1 MSAGLLL
8 MMAAGLP
15 AWAQQGPGADTN
27 NVSVPALNAQLYR
40 IPVDAERTLWTDDA
54 GVAPNGFWRAKL
66 GFNYAKDPLVYRYED
81 GTEVSVL
88 GNAAQA
94 DLIGAVTYARVRLG
108 VDVPI
113 WLASGGDLGNAAG
126 AGLGDLAIDLK
137 GTILDRNDS
146 PLGLAMG
153 GRFSLPT
160 ATVDAPVGADGLGWS
175 LQVIADKEVG
185 PVLVAVNLGTEG
197 VPPAQLQG
205 VEWDDQFFYRLGA
218 GYALEENAR
227 YGISADLA
235 GRLAYGG
242 LGAAGTPVEG
252 LLGGWNRFGDDWVL
266 RAGAGTG
273 LTAGIGAPDFR
284 AVLSFGYE
292 PPISRDSD
300 EDGLLDSEDAC
311 PDEPEDMDGWL
322 DTDGCPDVTTQVM
335 VTVQNSKLEAVA
347 DTVTVVGTHAGDKT
361 GGADLTVDLHPGAW
375 PVKVSAPRYAPHEE
389 TITVPE
395 GDTYQ
400 VVVTLD
406 PLFGEIQ
413 LVVTDLEGNPID
425 ASARGGD
432 GTLHDAR
439 GGSARFEMD
448 AGPQTLM
455 VQASGFSP
463 RRAPVSVDAG
473 EVTELTLKLAPA
485 RAKVTKEKIEILDKV
500 FFDTAK
506 ATIKPASFSMLDD
519 VAALLDANPD
529 IKKVRVEGHTDTRGS
544 ARTNLR
550 LSQARADSVKAYIVG
565 KGIAAE
571 RLEAVGYGEEKP
583 IDAGST
589 KAAYDQN
596 RRVEFNILERD

>member
-1 MSAGLLL
+1 MAAGLFL

-15 AWAQQGPGADTN
+15 AWAQAGPSATAGVA
-27 NVSVPALNAQLYR
+27 VPAIDAQLYR
-40 IPVDAERTLWTDDA
+40 VPVDAERTLWTDDA
-54 GVAPNGFWRAKL
+54 GVAPNGYWRAKL
-66 GFNYAKDPLVYRYED
+66 GFNYAKDPLVYRYSD

-88 GNAAQA
+88 GDAAQA
-94 DLIGAVTYARVRLG
+94 DLIGAVTYARVRVG

-113 WLASGGDLGNAAG
+113 WLASGGDLANAAG

-137 GTILDRNDS
+137 GTLLDRNEA
-146 PLGLAMG
+146 PLGLALG

-160 ATVDAPVGADGLGWS
+160 ATVEAPVGSDGLGWS
-175 LQVIADKEVG
+175 LQVIADKELG
-185 PVLVAVNLGTEG
+185 PVLVAANLGTQG

-205 VEWDDQFFYRLGA
+205 AEWDDQFFYRLGA
-218 GYALEENAR
+218 GYALEEDAR

-242 LGAAGTPVEG
+242 LGAAGSPLEA

-284 AVLSFGYE
+284 AVLTFGYE
-292 PPISRDSD
+292 PPLVRDSD
-300 EDGLLDSEDAC
+300 GDGLLDSEDAC
-311 PDEPEDMDGWL
+311 RDEPEDMDGWM
-322 DTDGCPDVTTQVM
+322 DTDGCPDPTTQVM
-335 VTVQNSKLEAVA
+335 VTVQNSKLEAVPE
-347 DTVTVVGTHAGDKT
+347 TVTIVGSHAGDKS
-361 GGADLTVDLHPGAW
+361 GGADLTVDLHPGTW
-375 PVKVSAPRYAPHEE
+375 PVKVTAPRYAVHEQE
-389 TITVPE
+389 ITVPE
-395 GDTYQ
+395 GETYQ

-406 PLFGEIQ
+406 PLFGEVQ

-425 ASARGGD
+425 ASARDGD

-448 AGPQTLM
+448 AGAQTLM
-455 VQASGFSP
+455 VQASGYAP

-473 EVTELTLKLAPA
+473 AVTELVLKLAPA

-500 FFDTAK
+500 FFDTGK
-506 ATIKPASFSMLDD
+506 ATIKPESFSLLDD

-529 IKKVRVEGHTDTRGS
+529 IKKIRVEGHTDSRGS

-550 LSQARADSVKAYIVG
+550 LSQARADSVKQYVVG

-571 RLEAVGYGEEKP
+571 RLESVGYGEEKP
-583 IDAGST
+583 IDEAT
-589 KAAYDQN
+589 TPAAYEQN

>member
-1 MSAGLLL
+1 MACGLIL

-15 AWAQQGPGADTN
+15 AFAQDGAADTN
-27 NVSVPALNAQLYR
+27 GVVVPKVDAQLYR
-40 IPVDAERTLWTDDA
+40 MPVDAERTLWTDDA
-54 GVAPNGFWRAKL
+54 GVAPNGYWRAKL
-66 GFNYAKDPLVYRYED
+66 GFNYANDPLVYRYPD
-81 GTEVSVL
+81 GTETSVL

-94 DLIGAVTYARVRLG
+94 NLIGAATYARLRLG

-113 WLASGGDLGNAAG
+113 WLATAGDLGNAGG

-137 GTILDRNDS
+137 GTVLDRNES
-146 PLGLAMG
+146 PIGLALG

-160 ATVDAPVGADGLGWS
+160 ASVDAPVGSDGLGWS
-175 LQVIADKEVG
+175 LQVIADKEIG
-185 PVLVAVNLGTEG
+185 PVLVAANLGTQG
-197 VPPAQLQG
+197 VPPATLQG

-218 GYALEENAR
+218 GYALEEDAR

-242 LGAAGTPVEG
+242 LGTAGAPLEV
-252 LLGGWNRFGDDWVL
+252 LFGGWNRFGDDWVL

-273 LTAGIGAPDFR
+273 LTSGIGAPDFR

-292 PPISRDSD
+292 PPLVRDSD

-311 PDEPEDMDGWL
+311 KDEPEDMDGWM
-322 DTDGCPDVTTQVM
+322 DTDGCPDATTQVM
-335 VTVQNSKLEAVA
+335 VTVQNSKLEAIPE
-347 DTVTVVGTHAGDKT
+347 TVTIVGTHAGDKS

-375 PVKVSAPRYAPHEE
+375 PVKVTAPRYAPHEE
-389 TITVPE
+389 SITVPE
-395 GDTYQ
+395 GGTYQ

-406 PLFGEIQ
+406 PLFGEVQ

-432 GTLHDAR
+432 GTLHDAS

-463 RRAPVSVDAG
+463 RRAPISIDAG
-473 EVTELTLKLAPA
+473 QVTELALQLAPA

-500 FFDTAK
+500 FFDTGK
-506 ATIKPASFSMLDD
+506 ATIKSASFALLDD

-529 IKKVRVEGHTDTRGS
+529 IKKIRVDGHTDSRGS

-565 KGIAAE
+565 KGVAAD

-583 IDAGST
+583 IDDAAS
-589 KAAYDQN
+589 KAAYEQN
-596 RRVEFNILERD
+596 RRVEFNILERN

>member
-1 MSAGLLL
+1 MAAGLLL
-8 MMAAGLP
+8 LLVAAGLP
-15 AWAQQGPGADTN
+15 AWAQTTPAGTA
-27 NVSVPALNAQLYR
+27 NVAVPAIDAQLYR
-40 IPVDAERTLWTDDA
+40 VPVDAQRTLWTDDA
-54 GVAPNGFWRAKL
+54 GVAPNGHWMAKL
-66 GFNYAKDPLVYRYED
+66 GFNYAKDPLVYRYAD

-94 DLIGAVTYARVRLG
+94 NLIGAVTYARVRVGL
-108 VDVPI
+108 DVPI
-113 WLASGGDLGNAAG
+113 WLATGGDLANAAG
-126 AGLGDLAIDLK
+126 AGLGDMAVDLK
-137 GTILDRNDS
+137 GTILDRNEA
-146 PLGLAMG
+146 PLGLALG

-160 ATVDAPVGADGLGWS
+160 ATVDAPVGSDGLGWS
-175 LQVIADKEVG
+175 LQVIADKELG
-185 PVLVAVNLGTEG
+185 PVLLAANLGTQG
-197 VPPAQLQG
+197 VPPTQLQG

-218 GYALEENAR
+218 GYALEEDAR

-242 LGAAGTPVEG
+242 IGSAGTPLEG
-252 LLGGWNRFGDDWVL
+252 LLGGWNRFGDSWVL

-284 AVLSFGYE
+284 AVMTFGYE
-292 PPISRDSD
+292 PPLVRDSD

-311 PDEPEDMDGWL
+311 KDEPEDMDGWM
-322 DTDGCPDVTTQVM
+322 DTDGCPDPTTQVL
-335 VTVQNSKLEAVA
+335 VTVQNSKLEAVP
-347 DTVTVVGTHAGDKT
+347 DVVTVVGTHAGDKT
-361 GGADLTVDLHPGAW
+361 GGGDLTVDLHPGSW

-448 AGPQTLM
+448 AGAQTLM
-455 VQASGFSP
+455 VQASGYSP
-463 RRAPVSVDAG
+463 RRAPVAVEAG
-473 EVTELTLKLAPA
+473 QLTELVLKLAPA

-506 ATIKPASFSMLDD
+506 ATIKPESFSLLDD

-529 IKKVRVEGHTDTRGS
+529 IKKIRVEGHTDSRGS

-550 LSQARADSVKAYIVG
+550 LSQARADSVKNYLVG

-583 IDAGST
+583 IDPAAT
-589 KAAYDQN
+589 KAAYEQN